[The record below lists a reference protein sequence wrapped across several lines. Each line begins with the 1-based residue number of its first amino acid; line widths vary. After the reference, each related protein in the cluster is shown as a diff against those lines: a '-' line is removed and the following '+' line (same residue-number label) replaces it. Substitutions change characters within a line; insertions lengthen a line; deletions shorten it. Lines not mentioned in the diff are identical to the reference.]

1 MNIKLLELHR
11 EQLNLAYY
19 RISTIKLTD
28 PRLDEVRNIIGSLCS
43 NMAMVDFELEASSEL
58 YEYRNAISLLQEWIG
73 LIANQDFG
81 TKPHTVINCLYLAA
95 EEWIPDYLQFIFVA
109 TDGQFSIYADHPGT
123 ELILEWIYDKFG
135 ILIPYRLVHIQIP
148 FHLDDDYIFNVC
160 LYHELGH
167 FIDEQLR
174 VTDGMA
180 EDLMHGWMNRYP
192 AYAVARNAL
201 WDNDIQLMQRQLREI
216 FADVF
221 AAQYVGKS
229 IVEFLQFHYEER
241 MNEYDRAHPSAK
253 MRIAMIQD
261 LMIGSNANEIL
272 NTLNGALMAI
282 CNKAMSR
289 RYAQEGMILTSGR
302 NVLTPIENIHFVFE
316 SAWSTYY
323 HHIETVGDTVADSYM
338 KTCRT
343 TETAIND
350 SLSQHYGTH

>member
-19 RISTIKLTD
+19 RISTIKLSD
-28 PRLDEVRNIIGSLCS
+28 PRLDEVRNSIGALCS
-43 NMAMVDFELEASSEL
+43 DMMMVDFELEEISEL
-58 YEYRNAISLLQEWIG
+58 YEFRNAISLLQEWVG
-73 LIANQDFG
+73 LIANQESG

-95 EEWIPDYLQFIFVA
+95 EEWIPEYWQFIFVA
-109 TDGQFSIYADHPGT
+109 TDGAFAIYADHPST

-135 ILIPYRLVHIQIP
+135 ILIPYRLVHIQLP

-167 FIDEQLR
+167 FIDDQLR

-180 EDLMHGWMNRYP
+180 EDIIQGWMNRFP
-192 AYAVARNAL
+192 SYAIAKNAL
-201 WDNDIQLMQRQLREI
+201 WDNDIQLMQVQLREI

-221 AAQYVGKS
+221 AAQYVGKC
-229 IVEFLQFHYEER
+229 IVDYLRFYYEER

-253 MRIAMIQD
+253 LRIAMIQD
-261 LMIGSNANEIL
+261 LINGSNGNEIL
-272 NTLNGALMAI
+272 NTLNGALVNI

-289 RYAQEGMILTSGR
+289 RYQQDSLILTTG
-302 NVLTPIENIHFVFE
+302 NIIIMPIENIHFVFE

-323 HHIETVGDTVADSYM
+323 HHSETLGDTVAESYM
-338 KTCRT
+338 KTCRA
-343 TETAIND
+343 TENAIND
-350 SLSQHYGTH
+350 SLTQHYSNQ